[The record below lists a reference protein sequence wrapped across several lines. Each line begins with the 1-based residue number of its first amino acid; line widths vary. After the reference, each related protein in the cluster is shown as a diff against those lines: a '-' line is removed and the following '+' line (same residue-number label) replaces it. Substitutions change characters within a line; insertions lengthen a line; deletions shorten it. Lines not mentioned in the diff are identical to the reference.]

1 MGYHKHLTNQTTMK
15 NTESQL
21 SRVKE
26 HLLKGYGISP
36 LFALNR
42 FGCFRLA
49 ARISDFKRDHGMIIE
64 TEMVEYNN
72 KRFARYKI
80 A

>member
-1 MGYHKHLTNQTTMK
+1 MK

-21 SRVKE
+21 SRIKD

-49 ARISDFKRDHGMIIE
+49 PRILDLKNEGMVIE
-64 TEMVEYNN
+64 TEMVQYDG
-72 KRFARYKI
+72 KRFARYTLSHNS
-80 A
+80 ADA

>member
-1 MGYHKHLTNQTTMK
+1 MK

-21 SRVKE
+21 SRIKE
-26 HLLKGYGISP
+26 HLLKGHGISP

-49 ARISDFKRDHGMIIE
+49 PRILDLRNEGMIID
-64 TEMVEYNN
+64 TEMIKYDG
-72 KRFARYKI
+72 KRFARYTLNWNLTY